1 MKGLFMDEAVNQN
14 FIVKAIDLT
23 HDALGV
29 VRLED
34 GYTVFVE
41 DLLKGETAKIEI
53 IERKKK
59 YGFGKVVEL
68 IEKSPYRLAPKC
80 KHFYECG
87 GCGLMHMDYD
97 VQLAFK
103 KYRLDLVMKK
113 LNLDSQLV
121 DDIIC
126 MVNPYYYRNK
136 VEIKFAQGKKGIHA
150 GFFKAKSHN
159 VVNLEECH
167 TMSKKSFEVLT
178 LIKNIAN
185 ELGIKAH
192 DDESGEGLLR
202 SCVIRESYKNKEIV
216 LLFNI
221 TKDSFE
227 QEDQFAK
234 KIVAKHPM
242 VKGIGIVNSLD
253 ESAYSTD
260 EIRILYGKN
269 YLTEELLGNVFE
281 IGFRSFFQVN
291 TIQTERLYKKAIEY
305 AELKRKDRVID
316 AYCGIGSIAL
326 SMAQKVYKVFGIEV
340 IESAILDAK
349 KNAEINEI
357 KNAFFEVGDAEKVIM
372 KWKRYKFDVII
383 IDPPRK
389 GAEKVFIDA
398 LIDMKIPKIVYISC
412 NPATL
417 SRDAGVLLKSGFK
430 IDEIAIFDMFPQT
443 WHIECLAILEKPV
456 CDT

>member
-1 MKGLFMDEAVNQN
+1 MNEEVNQN
-14 FIVKAIDLT
+14 YIVKAIDLT

-53 IERKKK
+53 TDRKKK

-103 KYRLDLVMKK
+103 KYRLDLMMKK
-113 LNLDSQLV
+113 LNQDSNLV

-136 VEIKFAQGKKGIHA
+136 VEIKFAQGKKGIEA
-150 GFFKAKSHN
+150 GFFRAKSHH
-159 VVNLEECH
+159 VVDLDECH
-167 TMSKKSFEVLT
+167 IMSKKSFEVLT

-185 ELGIKAH
+185 ELAIKAY
-192 DDESGEGLLR
+192 DNDTTEGILK
-202 SCVIRESYKNKEIV
+202 SCVIRESNKNKEIV

-221 TKDSFE
+221 AKDSFE
-227 QEDQFAK
+227 QEDLFAK
-234 KIVAKHPM
+234 KIVTKYPM
-242 VKGIGIVNSLD
+242 VKGIGLVNSLD
-253 ESAYSTD
+253 ESTFSTD
-260 EIRILYGKN
+260 EIRILFGKSFI
-269 YLTEELLGNVFE
+269 TEELLGNVFE

-291 TIQTERLYKKAIEY
+291 TVQTERLYKKAIEY
-305 AELKRKDRVID
+305 AELTKKDRVID
-316 AYCGIGSIAL
+316 AYCGIGTIAL
-326 SMAQKVYKVFGIEV
+326 SIAKNVYKVFGIEV
-340 IESAILDAK
+340 IEPAIIDAK
-349 KNAEINEI
+349 RNAELNGI
-357 KNAFFEVGDAEKVIM
+357 KNAFFEVGDAETVIH
-372 KWKRYKFDVII
+372 KWKKYKFDTII

-417 SRDAGVLLKSGFK
+417 TRDLEYLLDAGYK
-430 IDEIAIFDMFPQT
+430 IEAVTPVDMFPQT
-443 WHIECLAILEKPV
+443 THVESVTLLELK
-456 CDT
+456 